1 LAKDIRSKDGEVALN
16 FLRLWPSDKALE
28 TEKQKLRESM
38 STFSDYPYPEPEP
51 EFGPY
56 RYDYQRGFTVYHPE
70 DCGGLECHGDPDL
83 GFPDPTCPME
93 EYYKS
98 RERLKRLKMEPL
110 RTLLFQNPKMTVY
123 NKLENAELVYS
134 SK

>member
-28 TEKQKLRESM
+28 TEKQKLREYEHLLRLPVPRARARIRSL
-38 STFSDYPYPEPEP
+38 PVRLPER
-51 EFGPY
+51 FH
-56 RYDYQRGFTVYHPE
+56 HPE

-110 RTLLFQNPKMTVY
+110 LTLLFQNPKMTVY